1 MIFYFSGTGNSR
13 FAAETVG
20 KALSETPISVNALL
34 QKQNRAA
41 GGEYVSETPF
51 VFVSPTYA
59 WRISRVMENFI
70 RENTFSGC
78 RNAYFLMTCGDSI
91 GAAAQYLQALCTE
104 KGLQFCGV
112 QKIVMPENYIAMF
125 SAPEKTEAQ
134 KIIENAV
141 PVLNTAA
148 EAVRAKKDFPPQ
160 KISAFDRV
168 YSGPVNALFYKLFVS
183 AKGFYATD
191 ACVSCEQCVR
201 ICPLNNIKL
210 QNGKPVW
217 GADCTHCMACIC
229 HCPKE
234 AIEYKT
240 KSKGQPRYT
249 AEKALQN
256 IK

>member
-20 KALSETPISVNALL
+20 KALSETPISVNVLIQDKA
-34 QKQNRAA
+34 RTA

-59 WRISRVMENFI
+59 WRIPRAMEMFI

-78 RNAYFLMTCGDSI
+78 RDAYFVMTCGDSI
-91 GAAAQYLQALCTE
+91 GAAGQYLQTLCKD
-104 KGLQFCGV
+104 KGLNFRGV

-125 SAPEKTEAQ
+125 SAPEKTQAQ

-141 PVLNTAA
+141 PALTRTAETIRANT
-148 EAVRAKKDFPPQ
+148 DFPGQ
-160 KISAFDRV
+160 KIGLVDRV
-168 YSGPVNALFYKLFVS
+168 YSGPVNSLFYKAFVS

-191 ACVSCEQCVR
+191 ACIGCGQCVKV
-201 ICPLNNIKL
+201 CPFHNVKL

-229 HCPKE
+229 YCPQE
-234 AIEYKT
+234 AIEYKQ

-249 AEKALQN
+249 AEKALQ
-256 IK
+256 K

>member
-20 KALSETPISVNALL
+20 KALAETPVSVNTLIREKMQTAS
-34 QKQNRAA
+34 
-41 GGEYVSETPF
+41 GDYVSETPF

-59 WRISRVMENFI
+59 WRIPRVMEKFI

-78 RNAYFLMTCGDSI
+78 RDAYFLMTCGDSI
-91 GAAAQYLQALCTE
+91 GAAEQYLQTLCRE
-104 KGLQFCGV
+104 KGLQFRGV

-125 SAPEKTEAQ
+125 SAPEKAEAQ
-134 KIIENAV
+134 KIIANAE
-141 PVLNTAA
+141 PLLKSAA
-148 EAVRAKKDFPPQ
+148 ETIRARADFPRQ
-160 KISAFDRV
+160 KVGALDRV
-168 YSGPVNALFYKLFVS
+168 YSGPVNPIFYKLFVS
-183 AKGFYATD
+183 AKGFYATS
-191 ACVSCEQCVR
+191 ACVSCGQCVKV
-201 ICPLNNIKL
+201 CPLNNIKL

-217 GADCTHCMACIC
+217 GTDCTHCMACIC

-249 AEKALQN
+249 AEKALQ
-256 IK
+256 K

>member
-1 MIFYFSGTGNSR
+1 MIFYFTGTGNSR

-20 KALSETPISVNALL
+20 KALAETPVSVNDLM
-34 QKQNRAA
+34 QEKERTA
-41 GGEYVSETPF
+41 GGEQVSETPF

-59 WRISRVMENFI
+59 WRIPRVMEKFI

-78 RNAYFLMTCGDSI
+78 CDAYFLMTCGDSI
-91 GAAAQYLQALCTE
+91 GAASRYLQDLCRE
-104 KGLQFCGV
+104 KGLNFRGA

-125 SAPEKTEAQ
+125 SAPEKTQAQ
-134 KIIENAV
+134 KIIANAE
-141 PVLNTAA
+141 PLLKSAA
-148 EAVRAKKDFPPQ
+148 ETIRTRANFPPQ
-160 KISAFDRV
+160 KSGALDRL
-168 YSGPVNALFYKLFVS
+168 YSGSVNPLFYKLFVS
-183 AKGFYATD
+183 AKGFHATD
-191 ACVSCEQCVR
+191 ACISCGQCVK

-234 AIEYKT
+234 AIEYKK

-249 AEKALQN
+249 AEKTL
-256 IK
+256 KK